1 MVMNQQPLLEPLPS
15 HPDLIICDLEATCWN
30 NGEHRDEMEIIEIG
44 AVRIQQGKVTD
55 QFSSFVRPVLHPK
68 LSDFCKELTTITQ
81 FQVDEAQPFPVVF
94 SQFIDWIGSAPF
106 VFCSWGRYDLHQL
119 QNDAAQ
125 HQLPWPLQLDRHL
138 NIKRCFALFRNVQP
152 CGMERALQLMK
163 IPLEGTHHRGI
174 DDARN
179 IARLTLLMLP
189 WLLGTQSILQKDSV
203 ASPEL

>member
-1 MVMNQQPLLEPLPS
+1 MDQQSLSEPLPP

-30 NGEHRDEMEIIEIG
+30 DGEYRHKMEIIEIG
-44 AVRIQQGKVTD
+44 AVRIRQGAIVD
-55 QFSSFVRPVLHPK
+55 EFSGFVRPVVHPQ

-81 FQVDEAQPFPVVF
+81 YQVDEAQPFPVVF
-94 SQFIDWIGSAPF
+94 AQFIDWIGPAPF

-119 QNDAAQ
+119 QHDVEQ
-125 HQLPWPLQLDRHL
+125 HELRWPVQLDCHL

-163 IPLEGTHHRGI
+163 VPLEGTHHRGI

-189 WLLGTQSILQKDSV
+189 WLLETQSILQKDSV
-203 ASPEL
+203 ASLEK

>member
-1 MVMNQQPLLEPLPS
+1 MDQQPLPDMILP

-30 NGEHRDEMEIIEIG
+30 NGEHRQEMEIIEIG
-44 AVRIQQGKVTD
+44 AVRIHQGEIAD
-55 QFSSFVRPVLHPK
+55 EFSSFVHPVVHTQ
-68 LSDFCKELTTITQ
+68 LSGFCKELTSISQ
-81 FQVDEAQPFPVVF
+81 HQVDEAQPFPIVF
-94 SQFIDWIGSAPF
+94 SQFIDWIGQASF

-119 QNDAAQ
+119 QHDVAQ
-125 HQLPWPLQLDRHL
+125 HQLPWPVQLDRHL

-152 CGMERALQLMK
+152 CGMDRALKLMK
-163 IPLEGTHHRGI
+163 IPLDGTHHRGI

-189 WLLGTQSILQKDSV
+189 WVLKTQSFLQMDSV